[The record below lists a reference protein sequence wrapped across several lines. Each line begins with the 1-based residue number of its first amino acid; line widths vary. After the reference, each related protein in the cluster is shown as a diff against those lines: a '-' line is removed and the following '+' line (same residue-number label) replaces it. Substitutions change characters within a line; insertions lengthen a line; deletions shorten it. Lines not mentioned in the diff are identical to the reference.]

1 MIRYSALRERFLADT
16 AAGGPGAAPAL
27 TDALER
33 IGWRSVGEPSA
44 DELASHL
51 VLLLD
56 DCVHGHRDVHA
67 LCHTIASVMREVGPS
82 LDGGLPPAEAYLPAA
97 EEALDHYVQRTS
109 RFDPFGA

>member
-1 MIRYSALRERFLADT
+1 MLRFTTLRERFLADT
-16 AAGGPGAAPAL
+16 VPGGPGAAPAL

-67 LCHTIASVMREVGPS
+67 LCHAIASVMREVGPL

-97 EEALDHYVQRTS
+97 EEALDHYVLRAP
-109 RFDPFGA
+109 RLDAIG